1 MFEYLIWEDTKALA
15 AVSTMKTY
23 TTNLVSY
30 SARMGLVEAK
40 IPVSK
45 LCTTKNVA
53 TSSYGQHRYAAYA
66 VELQFAATPNIS
78 SAMNAAP
85 VISLDFD
92 GSNSW

>member
-30 SARMGLVEAK
+30 SARMGLVEAR
-40 IPVSK
+40 IPVST

-53 TSSYGQHRYAAYA
+53 TSS
-66 VELQFAATPNIS
+66 
-78 SAMNAAP
+78 
-85 VISLDFD
+85 
-92 GSNSW
+92 